1 MKKRKLLYHYLW
13 IIVLFSFFII
23 CGMCLQPAD
32 EILKGLYLIITDPS
46 ILVSD
51 YLAIGGIGATFINAG
66 LLGIICTALV
76 MKLDM
81 KPNGS
86 IFMALF
92 LVFGFAF
99 FGKNLLN
106 IWPIVIGSY
115 MYSRKKGQPFRNYI
129 IIALMSTSLAPAVNQ
144 IFLIIEGPT
153 IPALVLSTVAGVG
166 LGFVMPPISSHCVRM
181 HEGFIL
187 TNAGFASGFV
197 AILFVSMFRAFGV
210 NLEGRDIW
218 STNYTNELAV
228 AMIFVFVCMIFVG
241 FVKKD
246 ESARTLL
253 ELNEETGRL
262 VTDFFILYGKHLPLI
277 NMGILGIVYT
287 IFTLMWAGTLN
298 GPFVAGI
305 FTIAGFAGFGLNI
318 RNVMPIT
325 IGAVLGSMLNIW
337 PHDSNTLMVIIL
349 FGTALAPFA
358 GYYGMVWGIIAG
370 FIHMC
375 ITLNLSGISA
385 GINLYN
391 NGFIAGIVVICLLP
405 VASSL
410 RDDYY

>member
-1 MKKRKLLYHYLW
+1 MKKGKLLYHYLW
-13 IIVLFSFFII
+13 IILLFSFFIV
-23 CGMCLQPAD
+23 CGGCLQPVD
-32 EILKGLYLIITDPS
+32 EIFEGLYNITTDPS

-51 YLAIGGIGATFINAG
+51 YLAIGGIAATFINAG
-66 LLGIICTALV
+66 VLGIICTGIL
-76 MKLDM
+76 MKMDM

-86 IFMALF
+86 IFLAL
-92 LVFGFAF
+92 LCIFGFAF

-106 IWPIVIGSY
+106 IWPIMIGTY
-115 MYSRKKGQPFRNYI
+115 LYSKKKGQPFRNYI

-144 IFLIIEGPT
+144 IFLLVEGPT
-153 IPALVLSTVAGVG
+153 VSALALSLATGIG
-166 LGFVMPPISSHCVRM
+166 IGFIMPPIASHCVRM

-197 AILFVSMFRAFGV
+197 ALLFVSMFRSFGFE
-210 NLEGRDIW
+210 LEGRDIW
-218 STNYTNELAV
+218 SSNYTNELAV
-228 AMIFVFVCMIFVG
+228 VMIFVFISMIFVG

-253 ELNEETGRL
+253 ELNEESGRL

-287 IFTLMWAGTLN
+287 VFTLFWSGTLN

-305 FTIAGFAGFGLNI
+305 FTIVGFAGFGLNI
-318 RNVMPIT
+318 RNVMPVT

-337 PHDSNTLMVIIL
+337 PHNSNTLMVIIL

-358 GYYGMVWGIIAG
+358 GYYGPLWGIIAG

-375 ITLNLSGISA
+375 ITLNLSSISA

-391 NGFIAGIVVICLLP
+391 NGFIAGLVVICLLP